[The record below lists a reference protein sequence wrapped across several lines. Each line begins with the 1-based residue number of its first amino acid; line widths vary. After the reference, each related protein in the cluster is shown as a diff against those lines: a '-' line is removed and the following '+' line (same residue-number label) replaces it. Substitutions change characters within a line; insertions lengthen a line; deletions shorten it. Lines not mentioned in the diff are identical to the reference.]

1 MGIRVDGASDLIS
14 ASDGTLTIEG
24 QSVNTTGIVTASG
37 GVKVGTAA
45 TIHSTGQFNIG
56 VAATIFANGNATFS
70 GIVTAASYSGID
82 SDKISELNTQVECVD
97 TGSDGHI
104 TFDTDGA
111 ERARFDPGGRLLLGA
126 TASQDVYTTSLVQI
140 QGTTAATSTMSILGQ
155 GRSPYFSLGAT
166 GGSSLGAVT
175 AVAADARLGQ
185 ITFCGADGTDVN
197 THSCS
202 IAGYCD
208 GSVSSNT
215 VPGRIVFKTSTGASE
230 LERIRITSA
239 GKIGINT
246 TATSSL
252 VQLYGAQDGEG
263 TVKGQLTI
271 KDTAAYNATPQA
283 GVIFQIHHASDNS
296 QAIVAGIRGLKANAA
311 DGDYDGCL
319 AFDTRKH
326 GQVAHEAARFTED
339 SNLKLPDDAKI
350 ELGGVQTGSGD
361 LQIYHT
367 AGDYSYIKDGSGRQ
381 YIQSNRVYMQNN
393 AGDENLI
400 YAEADDGVYLYFNNS
415 TKLATT
421 NTGVSVTGSVTP
433 SGGIYLG
440 GAGGGNY
447 LDDYE
452 KGTWTPAIN
461 SGFTVS
467 MHASNQG
474 HYIKVGKLVYYQAYV
489 RVDTLSGSSGETYA
503 MIKGLPFAHNGPGGI
518 ESNIVVGWTYGLAG
532 DVYYG
537 YIDDNTTQM
546 VLLDH
551 PSSGSRDHLGP
562 GEVWQTGARMSV
574 SGCYEVD

>member
-56 VAATIFANGNATFS
+56 VAATIFANGNSTFS
-70 GIVTAASYSGID
+70 GIVTASSFSGTVASSNLSGALPALDGSALTGIAGTEITNSDFAVGVSTFFVDYSTGRIGI
-82 SDKISELNTQVECVD
+82 
-97 TGSDGHI
+97 
-104 TFDTDGA
+104 
-111 ERARFDPGGRLLLGA
+111 
-126 TASQDVYTTSLVQI
+126 
-140 QGTTAATSTMSILGQ
+140 
-155 GRSPYFSLGAT
+155 
-166 GGSSLGAVT
+166 
-175 AVAADARLGQ
+175 
-185 ITFCGADGTDVN
+185 GTDVISDSN
-197 THSCS
+197 VQLELVSRTGKSRLQF
-202 IAGYCD
+202 D
-208 GSVSSNT
+208 NKPVVSSADGQIGAILFRNAADSVGYISCKRESAADDAYIRVGT
-215 VPGRIVFKTSTGASE
+215 QPTGGAIA
-230 LERIRITSA
+230 ERLRITSA

-263 TVKGQLTI
+263 TAKGQLTI

-283 GVIFQIHHASDNS
+283 GILFQIHHASNNA
-296 QAIVAGIRGLKANAA
+296 QAFVAGIRGLKANAA

-400 YAEADDGVYLYFNNS
+400 YAEADDGVYLYFNGS
-415 TKLATT
+415 TKIQTT

-433 SGGIYLG
+433 SSGIYLG

-461 SGFTVS
+461 SGYTVS
-467 MHASNQG
+467 MHSNNQG

-489 RVDTLSGSSGETYA
+489 RVDTMSGSSGETYA

-518 ESNIVVGWTYGLAG
+518 ESNIVIGWTYGLVG

-562 GEVWQTGARMSV
+562 AEVWQNGARLSV